1 MFDLE
6 KDPQE
11 LNNVYD
17 APAYAEVLKELKAE
31 LERLRRELG
40 DTER

>member
-11 LNNVYD
+11 LNNVYE
-17 APAYAEVLKELKAE
+17 APAYADVVKDLKVE